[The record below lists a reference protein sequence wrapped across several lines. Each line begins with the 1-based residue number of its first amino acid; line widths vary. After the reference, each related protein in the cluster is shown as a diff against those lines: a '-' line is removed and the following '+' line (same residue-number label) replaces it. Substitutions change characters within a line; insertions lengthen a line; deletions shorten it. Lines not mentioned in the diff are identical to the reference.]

1 MCRDSERW
9 RPVDLKDVP
18 RGAVTSDLNEARMD
32 WWRGACDLK
41 DVEGDSDM
49 ETWRCEDCDM
59 AERVDAASDAR
70 TEASDLRKGAAG
82 VQNVGGSGGF
92 ERRVCRTVP
101 RTISDG
107 DQGHKGHHK

>member
-1 MCRDSERW
+1 MEVCRDSERW

-70 TEASDLRKGAAG
+70 TEASDLCWSPAA
-82 VQNVGGSGGF
+82 VVAVAFGSSPDGLVWT
-92 ERRVCRTVP
+92 EK
-101 RTISDG
+101 SDL
-107 DQGHKGHHK
+107 